1 MKLKCIMCDRRS
13 VTFTEGALYEAKP
26 SDFYK
31 DEFVV
36 TNDYGNRDTVP
47 LDGALWK
54 FEIVEPSGE
63 GLWGQLWE
71 EAEQRLEQKQS
82 QEPVQV
88 AVIRSI
94 QEQCSRANL
103 SISIDPEGFNI
114 FDCDTDMQ
122 TMVHSAADAVE
133 ILETKL
139 EYKDSMGKWGW
150 Q

>member
-54 FEIVEPSGE
+54 FEIVKELELTEDEHYAPYFDEPMSP
-63 GLWGQLWE
+63 
-71 EAEQRLEQKQS
+71 QRTKDA
-82 QEPVQV
+82 VQV
-88 AVIRSI
+88 AAIRSI
-94 QEQCSRANL
+94 QEQCSKVNL
-103 SISIDPEGFNI
+103 SISIDPSGFNV
-114 FDCDTDMQ
+114 FDCDNDLQ
-122 TMVHSAADAVE
+122 VMVHSVADVLE
-133 ILETKL
+133 ILESKL
-139 EYKDSMGKWGW
+139 KFKSDMEKYQWM
-150 Q
+150 